1 MAVER
6 KVRLIAMGSG
16 RRQGGGGE
24 EDGVVEGMIS
34 SISVFNLST
43 IRAFI

>member
-16 RRQGGGGE
+16 RRQGGGE